1 MNSTLSDR
9 LKEAMKGPPKITG
22 VALARACKVTPPSVN
37 GWLSGKS
44 KTIEGSNLVAAA
56 EFLKVNPKWLAD
68 GKGPKYPTEETAPV
82 YRISEPTP
90 PTYHRRNTDCDEWTT
105 EVIKLMQ
112 SLRPEQR
119 EGALAALR
127 THIQHLGPPR
137 NGQTLSM
144 AA

>member
-22 VALARACKVTPPSVN
+22 VALAKACKVAPPSVN

-44 KTIEGSNLVAAA
+44 KTIEGSNLIAAA

-68 GKGPKYPTEETAPV
+68 GKGPKYPDESITSVHHVAETVVP
-82 YRISEPTP
+82 YRRS
-90 PTYHRRNTDCDEWTT
+90 TDCDEWTT
-105 EVIKLMQ
+105 EAIKLMQ

-127 THIQHLGPPR
+127 THIQNLGPPR
-137 NGQTLSM
+137 HGQTLSV